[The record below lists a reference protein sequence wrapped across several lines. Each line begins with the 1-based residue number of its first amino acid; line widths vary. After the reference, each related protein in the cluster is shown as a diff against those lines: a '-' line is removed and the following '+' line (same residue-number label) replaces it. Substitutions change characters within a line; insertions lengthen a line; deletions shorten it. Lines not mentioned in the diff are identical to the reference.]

1 MCLNPIFQ
9 EMVIIKDLS
18 AGSLKK
24 QYFQA
29 VDVKQIPPDLITVLD
44 DASDIVSPKSR
55 S

>member
-1 MCLNPIFQ
+1 
-9 EMVIIKDLS
+9 MVIIKDLS

-29 VDVKQIPPDLITVLD
+29 VDVKQIQPKGYHPPDLITVLD
-44 DASDIVSPKSR
+44 DASDIVSLKCR